1 MAMFMACCSDRHTH
15 KTLTNGYPPSV
26 HSFMWLARKFD
37 TELVSTLIAEIHRR
51 GETVAML

>member
-1 MAMFMACCSDRHTH
+1 
-15 KTLTNGYPPSV
+15 
-26 HSFMWLARKFD
+26 MWLARKFD